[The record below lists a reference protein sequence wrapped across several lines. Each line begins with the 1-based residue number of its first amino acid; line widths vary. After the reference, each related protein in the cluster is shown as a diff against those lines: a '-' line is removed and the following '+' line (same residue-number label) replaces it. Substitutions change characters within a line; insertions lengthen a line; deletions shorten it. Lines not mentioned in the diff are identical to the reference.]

1 MFSIFLAIISGVF
14 VILSM
19 ITNAN
24 LAKRVGVFQSALVN
38 YITGLGGISV
48 LMIVFGDMSLL
59 KMETLSAIPAWAYGG
74 GFVGALI
81 VASSNV
87 VIPKIPAVYAT
98 LLFFIGQIIAGLSI
112 DYFQYGLVDRMQF
125 IGGGLVLIGMA
136 YNIHIDKEDEKKIA
150 REIEEAEEAIGR
162 KTKEEETKKQIEC
175 KPAIKTT
182 VMQEA

>member
-38 YITGLGGISV
+38 YITGLAGISI

-112 DYFQYGLVDRMQF
+112 DYFQFGLVDRMQY

-136 YNIHIDKEDEKKIA
+136 YNIYIDKEDEKKIA
-150 REIEEAEEAIGR
+150 RENEAVKER
-162 KTKEEETKKQIEC
+162 RTKEEAKEQIEN
-175 KPAIKTT
+175 KTSIKTT
-182 VMQEA
+182 VEQEA

>member
-24 LAKRVGVFQSALVN
+24 LAKRVGVFQSTLVN
-38 YITGLGGISV
+38 YITGLAGISI

-98 LLFFIGQIIAGLSI
+98 LLFFIGQIIAGLTI
-112 DYFQYGLVDRMQF
+112 DYFQFGLVDRMQF

-136 YNIHIDKEDEKKIA
+136 YNIYIDKEDEKKIA
-150 REIEEAEEAIGR
+150 REIEAVKER
-162 KTKEEETKKQIEC
+162 RTKEEAKEQMENKT
-175 KPAIKTT
+175 AIKTT
-182 VMQEA
+182 VVQEA

>member
-38 YITGLGGISV
+38 YITGLAGISI

-59 KMETLSAIPAWAYGG
+59 KMETLSAIPVWAYGG

-112 DYFQYGLVDRMQF
+112 DYFQFGLVDRMQF

-136 YNIHIDKEDEKKIA
+136 YNIYIDKEDEKKIA
-150 REIEEAEEAIGR
+150 RETEEINKRRRKEEA
-162 KTKEEETKKQIEC
+162 KKQMEN
-175 KPAIKTT
+175 KTAIKTT
-182 VMQEA
+182 VVQEA